1 MLGCLTPFLV
11 NTLTLMAVAGIFN
24 GFYLEGLGAALMA
37 GIILTVVNF
46 FIRPLLV
53 LLTLPFTVVTFGL
66 FIFVIN
72 ALMLM
77 LTAALMGSAFEISGF
92 GMALLASVI
101 IALLNMVLSN
111 FIVDPL
117 SKGSRR

>member
-1 MLGCLTPFLV
+1 MVGCLTPFLI
-11 NTLTLMAVAGIFN
+11 NTLTLMAVAGVFN
-24 GFYLEGLGAALMA
+24 GFYLEGFGAALMA

-77 LTAALMGSAFEISGF
+77 LTAALMGSAFDISGF
-92 GMALLASVI
+92 GMALLASII

-111 FIVDPL
+111 FIADPL

>member
-1 MLGCLTPFLV
+1 MIGCLTPFLI

-77 LTAALMGSAFEISGF
+77 LTAALMGSAFDISGF

-111 FIVDPL
+111 FIADPL

>member
-1 MLGCLTPFLV
+1 MIGCLTPFLI

-111 FIVDPL
+111 FIADPL

>member
-24 GFYLEGLGAALMA
+24 GFFLEGFGAALMA

-111 FIVDPL
+111 FIADPL

>member
-1 MLGCLTPFLV
+1 MVGCLTPFLI
-11 NTLTLMAVAGIFN
+11 NTLTLMAVAGVFN
-24 GFYLEGLGAALMA
+24 GFYLEGFGAALMA

-77 LTAALMGSAFEISGF
+77 LTAALMGSSFEISGF

-111 FIVDPL
+111 FIADPL

>member
-1 MLGCLTPFLV
+1 MVGCLTPFLI
-11 NTLTLMAVAGIFN
+11 NTLTLMAVAGVFN
-24 GFYLEGLGAALMA
+24 GFYLEGFGAALMA

-92 GMALLASVI
+92 GMALLASII

-111 FIVDPL
+111 FIADPL